1 MTREQHKKLVKYEG
15 IFRTAINGNYY
26 RAMTSAFAKDLLD
39 VAKELNVYVNPSCG
53 QCMLRAIQTL
63 GRLYFEYQEEPEIEF
78 PLDAPKEEDNK
89 PIKQEKKV
97 KESAPK
103 NKKK

>member
-1 MTREQHKKLVKYEG
+1 MTNLQYNKLKKYEG
-15 IFRTAINGNYY
+15 IFHTAINGNYY
-26 RAMTSAFAKDLLD
+26 RAMDSHFASDLIS
-39 VAKELNVYVNPSCG
+39 VAKELNVYINPSCG

-63 GRLYFEYQEEPEIEF
+63 GRLYFAYQEEPEIEF
-78 PLDAPKEEDNK
+78 PQETLKEEDNK
-89 PIKQEKKV
+89 PIESEKKV

>member
-1 MTREQHKKLVKYEG
+1 MTDLQYKKLKKYDG
-15 IFRTAINGNYY
+15 IFHTAINGNYY
-26 RAMTSAFAKDLLD
+26 RAMDSHFAKDLLD

-63 GRLYFEYQEEPEIEF
+63 GRLYFAYQEEPEIEF

-97 KESAPK
+97 KESEPK